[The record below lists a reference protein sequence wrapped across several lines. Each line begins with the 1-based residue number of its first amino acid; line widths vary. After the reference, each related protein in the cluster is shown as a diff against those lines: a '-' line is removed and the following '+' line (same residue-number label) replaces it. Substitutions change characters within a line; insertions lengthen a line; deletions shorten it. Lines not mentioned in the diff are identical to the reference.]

1 MTMQPRPGR
10 ATDQSSESSTG
21 GIRTVA
27 MLVCLAGVALSLVAM
42 ETSVGNPS
50 LHFLQIVPL
59 LLAGG
64 LVVARPVVGANLV
77 LGVLGF
83 WLLVVAW
90 VTLALSVVSGFEF
103 NPFTHLVYLA
113 IAGFSAVGMATAF
126 GAGRPLGLGVRVGIV
141 LGGFGL
147 QGAFLFARLA
157 AVSYL

>member
-83 WLLVVAW
+83 WLLLVAW

-103 NPFTHLVYLA
+103 NPFTLSVYLA
-113 IAGFSAVGMATAF
+113 IAGFSAVGSDGVWCGAAT
-126 GAGRPLGLGVRVGIV
+126 GVGSARCIV